1 MEKIKK
7 KLIIF
12 DADGTIW
19 DSEKDVFLAFN
30 HTLKN
35 NGNKEITKEEFQ
47 KLAGLDLED
56 MFERVL
62 PKDEES
68 LAKEYVKKYREYYI
82 DEGHYADETTLF
94 ENVKETLEQL
104 KEQGFCMVIAS
115 GKPKRILDKMVNC
128 FQLNEFE
135 FVLGTG
141 ESHFKPKPDPEILNY
156 VMSQLHVSKEE
167 AVMVGDTKADIMAGK
182 NAGIDTIALT
192 YGYEKIDILKN
203 ANPTYLIDDFRIL
216 EEILEY
222 KKDYKKLS

>member
-47 KLAGLDLED
+47 KLAGLDLEE
-56 MFERVL
+56 MFKRVL
-62 PKDEES
+62 TKDEET
-68 LAKEYVKKYREYYI
+68 LANEYVKKYREYYI

-94 ENVKETLEQL
+94 ENVKETLEKL
-104 KEQGFCMVIAS
+104 KGQKFSMVIAS
-115 GKPKRILDKMVNC
+115 GKPKRILDKMVEY
-128 FQLNEFE
+128 FHLNEFE
-135 FVLGTG
+135 LVLGTG

-156 VMSQLHVSKEE
+156 IMHHLNVSKEE
-167 AVMVGDTKADIMAGK
+167 AVMIGDTKADVMAGK
-182 NAGIDTIALT
+182 NAGIDTIAVT

-203 ANPTYLIDDFRIL
+203 VNPTYMIDNFKTL
-216 EEILEY
+216 EEVMEY
-222 KKDYKKLS
+222 KKD

>member
-1 MEKIKK
+1 MKKLEK

-47 KLAGLDLED
+47 RLAGLDLEE
-56 MFERVL
+56 MFRRVL
-62 PKDEES
+62 SKGEET
-68 LAKEYVKKYREYYI
+68 LANEYVKKYRKYYI

-94 ENVKETLEQL
+94 ENVKEILENL
-104 KEQGFCMVIAS
+104 KKQGFHMAIAS
-115 GKPKRILDKMVNC
+115 GKPKRILDKMVEC
-128 FQLNEFE
+128 FHLNEFE

-141 ESHFKPKPDPEILNY
+141 ESCFKPKPDPEALNY
-156 VMSQLHVSKEE
+156 IMNELNVSKKD

-182 NAGIDTIALT
+182 NAGIDTIAVT
-192 YGYEKIDILKN
+192 YGYENLEILEKS
-203 ANPTYLIDDFRIL
+203 NPTYLIDNFKNL
-216 EEILEY
+216 EEIVEY
-222 KKDYKKLS
+222 KKD

>member
-1 MEKIKK
+1 MKTLKK
-7 KLIIF
+7 KLIIL

-35 NGNKEITKEEFQ
+35 NANQEITKEDFQ
-47 KLAGLDLED
+47 RLAGLDLEE
-56 MFERVL
+56 MFKQVL
-62 PKDEES
+62 PKDKET
-68 LAKEYVKKYREYYI
+68 LANEYVKQYREYYI

-94 ENVKETLEQL
+94 ENVKETLEKL

-115 GKPKRILDKMVNC
+115 GKPKRILDKMVDY
-128 FQLNEFE
+128 FHLNEFE

-156 VMSQLHVSKEE
+156 IINHVHVSKEE

-182 NAGIDTIALT
+182 NAAIDTIAVT

-203 ANPTYLIDDFRIL
+203 ANPTYLIDNFKIL
-216 EEILEY
+216 EEIVECNE
-222 KKDYKKLS
+222 D